1 MTNTQN
7 DTSEALRSEKRELA
21 LYERLAGHG
30 YHDLRHRPG
39 ALPEAGPETTG
50 KHNALHG

>member
-7 DTSEALRSEKRELA
+7 DTSEPLRSEERELA
-21 LYERLAGHG
+21 LYERLSSDGH
-30 YHDLRHRPG
+30 HDLRHRHG
-39 ALPEAGPETTG
+39 ELPEAGPETTG